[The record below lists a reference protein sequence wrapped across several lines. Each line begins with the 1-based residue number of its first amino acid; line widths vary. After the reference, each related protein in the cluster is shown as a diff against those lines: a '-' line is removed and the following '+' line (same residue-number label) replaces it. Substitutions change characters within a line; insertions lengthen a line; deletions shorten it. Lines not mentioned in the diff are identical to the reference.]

1 MQNLEGQKRQ
11 FHLEWTAA
19 RKAHPSDMKDVSF
32 SAFFRMRRMKLRQAL
47 RKKINAEAD
56 NLPALA
62 HLEILLDG
70 EISKLAPGQV
80 ARGRALAKALVQSQR
95 DTMVMA
101 ILPQVPER
109 FLDEPPSPTP
119 ELPHQE

>member
-1 MQNLEGQKRQ
+1 MSYLK
-11 FHLEWTAA
+11 FHLGQYCYQLQ
-19 RKAHPSDMKDVSF
+19 KLFYLKNQPL
-32 SAFFRMRRMKLRQAL
+32 LRQNQDL
-47 RKKINAEAD
+47 RKKIKAEAD
-56 NLPALA
+56 NLPTLA

-109 FLDEPPSPTP
+109 FLGEPRSPTP

>member
-1 MQNLEGQKRQ
+1 
-11 FHLEWTAA
+11 
-19 RKAHPSDMKDVSF
+19 
-32 SAFFRMRRMKLRQAL
+32 MKLRQDL

-101 ILPQVPER
+101 ILPLVPER
-109 FLDEPPSPTP
+109 FLDEPRSPTP
-119 ELPHQE
+119 ELPPQE